1 MVKYYLIPKSL
12 EILTAQMQT
21 AWLASSS
28 KAFVCMSGVF
38 KQILNEVQTEFTTVQ
53 NQTANKND
61 VSFILKK
68 FQALNETNEVLN
80 FELEYFLLEGELDEQ
95 TAYLAALYNIQSF
108 DNNEEIITY
117 LKENNLV

>member
-1 MVKYYLIPKSL
+1 MVKYYLIPTSL
-12 EILTAQMQT
+12 EILTAQLQT

-28 KAFVCMSGVF
+28 NAFVCMSGVF
-38 KQILNEVQTEFTTVQ
+38 KQVLNEVQTEFSTVQ
-53 NQTANKND
+53 NQSVNKND

-68 FQALNETNEVLN
+68 FQALDETNEVLN
-80 FELEYFLLEGELDEQ
+80 FELECFLLEGELDEQ
-95 TAYLAALYNIQSF
+95 TAYLAALYNIQAF